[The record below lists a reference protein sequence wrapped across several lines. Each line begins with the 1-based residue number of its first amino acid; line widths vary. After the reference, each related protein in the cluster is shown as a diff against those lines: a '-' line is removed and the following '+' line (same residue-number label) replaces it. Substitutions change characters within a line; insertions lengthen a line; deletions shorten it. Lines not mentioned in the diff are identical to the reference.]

1 MGEGFILPTS
11 TVINMPDKSVS
22 QSPPSGLQ
30 QIAVAFRFAGWISF
44 WIQLVLSVISIV
56 VLLFAGFSRN
66 VGPQNEQSLGTGFGI
81 VLAVSGVV
89 TLGLGVYLAFRY
101 TRIGRRLQSS
111 NANQRPRKADTI
123 QILRLGLIVN
133 LVGML
138 LTIVG
143 AQAIVGILLVKSLSL
158 PQGVG
163 AAFYN
168 PQQTI
173 RPLDIFV
180 VQANTN
186 TVGAHF
192 VGLVASLFLLSRV
205 NR

>member
-1 MGEGFILPTS
+1 
-11 TVINMPDKSVS
+11 MPDKSDS
-22 QSPPSGLQ
+22 STLSSALQ
-30 QIAVAFRFAGWISF
+30 QIAVAFRLAGWASF
-44 WIQLVLSVISIV
+44 WIQLVLGVVSTL
-56 VLLFAGFSRN
+56 VLLTASFSRDVSTGN
-66 VGPQNEQSLGTGFGI
+66 SLGTGFGI

-101 TRIGRRLQSS
+101 TRIAKRLQSS

-138 LTIVG
+138 LTVVG
-143 AQAIVGILLVKSLSL
+143 AQAIVGILLVRSLSL
-158 PQGVG
+158 PQGLG
-163 AAFYN
+163 AAIYN
-168 PQQTI
+168 NNQVI

-192 VGLVASLFLLSRV
+192 AGLVASLFLLNRV
-205 NR
+205 NRQ